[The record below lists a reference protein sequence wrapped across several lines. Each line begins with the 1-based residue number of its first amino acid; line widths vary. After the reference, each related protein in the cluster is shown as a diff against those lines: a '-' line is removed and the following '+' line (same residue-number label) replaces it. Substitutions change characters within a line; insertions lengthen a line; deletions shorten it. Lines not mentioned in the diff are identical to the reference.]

1 MEPQPDVLQHEERVR
16 QQAKIVEETL
26 HIPCFY
32 IEADFWD
39 DREYSPE
46 ALRTKIESI
55 CQVFKMRLAAMKA
68 GKE

>member
-1 MEPQPDVLQHEERVR
+1 M
-16 QQAKIVEETL
+16 QAKIVEETL